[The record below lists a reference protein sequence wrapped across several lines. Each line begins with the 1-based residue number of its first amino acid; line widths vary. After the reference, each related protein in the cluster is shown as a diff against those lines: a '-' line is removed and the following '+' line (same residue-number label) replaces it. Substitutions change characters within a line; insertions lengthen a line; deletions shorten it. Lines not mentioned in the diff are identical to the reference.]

1 MTNLFG
7 RITLSYLVIF
17 MLVFIPQLKAQN
29 EKLTASASATTIA
42 TGEQVQITYSLN
54 ASGKG
59 FKAPTFQDFNVV
71 MGPSQSQ
78 QMQIING
85 SVSQTISF
93 TYVLQAI
100 KFIVI
105 H

>member
-1 MTNLFG
+1 MNLNISNMTNLFG

-42 TGEQVQITYSLN
+42 TGDRYKL
-54 ASGKG
+54 
-59 FKAPTFQDFNVV
+59 
-71 MGPSQSQ
+71 
-78 QMQIING
+78 
-85 SVSQTISF
+85 
-93 TYVLQAI
+93 L
-100 KFIVI
+100 I